1 MVAVAKRLAV
11 VVEKRIIGTMRY
23 NGEEEE
29 VGWDDLLKVKR
40 VLCREA
46 AKSIFSTRL
55 CLKYCRHANANTEL

>member
-11 VVEKRIIGTMRY
+11 VVEKRIIGKMRY

-46 AKSIFSTRL
+46 AKSIFSTWL
-55 CLKYCRHANANTEL
+55 CPK